1 MDRDGYYIRQASRF
15 LDQMSGEAEPT
26 CSLADGIQ
34 TLKVNLGV
42 LRSVATRQWVDIE

>member
-1 MDRDGYYIRQASRF
+1 
-15 LDQMSGEAEPT
+15 MSGEAEPT